1 MDRLERHA
9 PALDRI
15 ETRPDAA
22 ETRDLVRGRLGSD
35 LERVFVL
42 GGDGVVGDV
51 AGALVDSGVPLG
63 IIPTGTT
70 NVVAAELGIPAS
82 PGPAFRAL
90 SSSTSTRRFHTWS
103 AGGGTL
109 VLGAS
114 AGFDAEIMRNVNGR
128 LKARV
133 GYLALV
139 LAGLETLVRHESPQ
153 LMISGIDY
161 EGAPIELEGTSVI
174 ATNTKR
180 YGRRG
185 VTVPAAD
192 PEDDLL
198 DVIVG
203 TTTSRLEILAF
214 WMRFLA
220 GGSWHLKSHGVRYVR
235 LRSLRAE
242 ARGPVQAEVQ
252 INGDAVGRM
261 ILDVAPAG
269 YIDLLVPQTLR

>member
-1 MDRLERHA
+1 LDRLERHA

-180 YGRRG
+180 S
-185 VTVPAAD
+185 
-192 PEDDLL
+192 
-198 DVIVG
+198 
-203 TTTSRLEILAF
+203 TTSRLEILAF